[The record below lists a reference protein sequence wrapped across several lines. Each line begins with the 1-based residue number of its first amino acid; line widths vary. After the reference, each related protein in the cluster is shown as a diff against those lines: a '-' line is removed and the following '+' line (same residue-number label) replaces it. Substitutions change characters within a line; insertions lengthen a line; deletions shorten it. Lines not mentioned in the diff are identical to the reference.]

1 MVELDL
7 YLKLEKCTFTTSMV
21 EYLGMIVKPGQLTMD
36 SVKLNG
42 IAQWPTP
49 SKVKDVRSFL
59 GFANFYQ

>member
-21 EYLGMIVKPGQLTMD
+21 EYLGIIVKPGQLTMD
-36 SVKLNG
+36 SVKLNS